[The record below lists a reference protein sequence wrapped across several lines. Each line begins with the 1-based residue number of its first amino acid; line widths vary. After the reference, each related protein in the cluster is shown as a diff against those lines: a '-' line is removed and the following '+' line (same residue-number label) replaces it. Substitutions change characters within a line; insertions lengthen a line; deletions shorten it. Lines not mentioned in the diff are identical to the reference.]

1 VAAAD
6 SLVGSG
12 EAVSSLRSLIALAS
26 EKGPFSVVA
35 VMLGSVIGVIFEG
48 AAAAAA
54 VVMSSSV
61 SSSRTV
67 ASDYCCLVPCL
78 CLRH

>member
-48 AAAAAA
+48 AAAAA